1 MNILARRLHVES
13 TASLPGWRHRE
24 TEYRQ
29 RAIKLDPSNSNLA
42 DAYASRLCPISA
54 SRLMTISSA
63 RNGTLPTCAH
73 FNDVMMTFAS
83 AVNALPSLWPS
94 VTTTPSRPALS
105 LAANLTQRHSARQ
118 KLAAS
123 RAVICGNRRN
133 RMVRRPCGDGNDDH
147 GEARGRAL
155 HLRKITAGARIPG
168 CQSGRLRCSGAGYP
182 CRPGLSLVHPPGG
195 RHYPAARDRVRLGVR
210 SQGARHRGARR
221 RGPLPRAARCTSA
234 RTCGD
239 VMQAAA
245 PHA

>member
-1 MNILARRLHVES
+1 
-13 TASLPGWRHRE
+13 
-24 TEYRQ
+24 
-29 RAIKLDPSNSNLA
+29 
-42 DAYASRLCPISA
+42 
-54 SRLMTISSA
+54 MTISSA
-63 RNGTLPTCAH
+63 QNGTLPTCAH

-133 RMVRRPCGDGNDDH
+133 RMVRRPCGDGTGDH
-147 GEARGRAL
+147 EEARGTGAAPPQDHWQAPGSPDARA
-155 HLRKITAGARIPG
+155 AA
-168 CQSGRLRCSGAGYP
+168 SGAAELAIP
-182 CRPGLSLVHPPGG
+182 AAPGLSPAHPPGG

-221 RGPLPRAARCTSA
+221 RGPLPRAARCTST